1 MKKRTTLKD
10 IARELKVH
18 HTTVSRG
25 LNNHPAVNSVTKEAI
40 KSMAEKLNY
49 YPNKIA
55 RQLKQNVSNVI
66 GVIVPEIK
74 HDFFANVISGIEE
87 ASYEK
92 DYVIMVC
99 QSNEQYDREVMNTR
113 ALISNNVAGL
123 LVSLSQETNDLVHL
137 EEYIKTGGRLVLFDR
152 ITDTI
157 NVNKVVVD
165 DFKGAYLATKHLI
178 ERGKKRIAHI
188 AGTKI
193 LSITQ
198 QRLNGYK
205 AALKEFNIKYNPDL
219 VVYSGF
225 HEINGARAMEQLL
238 SLKNIPDAV
247 FAVNDPAAIGTY
259 DVIKSRGL
267 KIPDDIS
274 VVGFSNNPT
283 SALVQPSLTTIA
295 QPSFEIGRR
304 AVEILIN
311 ELQYQDSQT
320 EPVTEMLET
329 KLIVRNSS

>member
-18 HTTVSRG
+18 HSTVSRA
-25 LNNHPAVNSVTKEAI
+25 LNDHPSVNHITKANI

-55 RQLKQNVSNVI
+55 RQLKQNISNVI

-74 HDFFANVISGIEE
+74 HHFFANVISGIED

-92 DYVIMVC
+92 EYVIMVC

-123 LVSLSQETNDLVHL
+123 LVSLSQETDNLVHF
-137 EEYIKTGGRLVLFDR
+137 EEYIKTEGKLVLFDR
-152 ITDTI
+152 ITDKI
-157 NVNKVVVD
+157 NTNKVVVD
-165 DFKGAYLATKHLI
+165 DFNGAYLATKHLI
-178 ERGKKRIAHI
+178 ERGKRRIAHI

-205 AALKEFNIKYNPDL
+205 TALKKFNIKFNPNL

-225 HEINGARAMEQLL
+225 HEINGIKAMEYLL
-238 SLKNIPDAV
+238 SLKIPPDAV
-247 FAVNDPAAIGTY
+247 FAVNDPVAIGTY
-259 DVIKSRGL
+259 EVIKSRGL
-267 KIPDDIS
+267 KIPKDIS

-283 SALVQPSLTTIA
+283 SVLVEPSLTTVD

-304 AVEILIN
+304 AAEILIN
-311 ELQYQDSQT
+311 ELQNHNSQL
-320 EPVTEMLET
+320 EPVMEILET
-329 KLIVRNSS
+329 KLIIRNSS

>member
-1 MKKRTTLKD
+1 LKRRTTLKD

-25 LNNHPAVNSVTKEAI
+25 LHDHPAVNSMTKAAI

-55 RQLKQNVSNVI
+55 RQLKQNISNVI

-74 HDFFANVISGIEE
+74 HHFFANVISGIED

-123 LVSLSQETNDLVHL
+123 LVSLSQETDNLVHF

-152 ITDTI
+152 ISDNI
-157 NVNKVVVD
+157 NANKVVVD
-165 DFKGAYLATKHLI
+165 DFNGAYLATKHLI
-178 ERGKKRIAHI
+178 ERGKRRIAHI

-198 QRLNGYK
+198 RRLNGYK
-205 AALKEFNIKYNPDL
+205 AALQEFKIKYNPDL

-225 HEINGARAMEQLL
+225 HEINGITAMQNLL
-238 SLKNIPDAV
+238 NLKIPPDAV
-247 FAVNDPAAIGTY
+247 FAVNDPVAIGTY

-267 KIPDDIS
+267 RIPEDIS

-283 SALVQPSLTTIA
+283 SSLVQPSLTTIE

-311 ELQYQDSQT
+311 ELQCQNSQFEPIT
-320 EPVTEMLET
+320 EILET
-329 KLIVRNSS
+329 KLIIRDSS